1 MAVTAALVVVGV
13 RVPGPELEV
22 AGKVP
27 GPELVAVGS
36 LPAQVVVLVL
46 RPVFAHLGAVS
57 PRPAGRGR
65 QPLATFAPAHAESLP
80 LGPGPLPFF
89 RTFLEGTLLA
99 RRACYLG
106 QFFES
111 HVLTTG

>member
-1 MAVTAALVVVGV
+1 MVVGV
-13 RVPGPELEV
+13 RVPGPELE
-22 AGKVP
+22 
-27 GPELVAVGS
+27 AVGS
-36 LPAQVVVLVL
+36 LPAELLVLEVVVLVL
-46 RPVFAHLGAVS
+46 RRVFAHLGAVS